1 MKAFNDKLTDQR
13 TSVIRL
19 GAARRFKRFFQCP
32 LHFDNALSTSVF
44 LLLPIFSLDSLKYSR
59 VSWRLKDGLDPQCL
73 CRCIWLRVTQDA

>member
-19 GAARRFKRFFQCP
+19 GSAHRFKRFFQCP
-32 LHFDNALSTSVF
+32 LRFDNALSTSAL

-59 VSWRLKDGLDPQCL
+59 V
-73 CRCIWLRVTQDA
+73 